1 MKMYYRIII
10 LIAAILAISP
20 LSFTQIPAPIITH
33 KNKIRTLYTKIT
45 NNLILNGRYS
55 EALYYIKKRNV
66 KIDPNNTTIHEKNKL
81 NKISLLAKAKANTN
95 SAKISGNGTA
105 EELQSPILS
114 IPVSIDNKNLDDLLI
129 TNYETFY
136 NNINQFCVINKLR
149 NTTCDELGT
158 SVLLNIN
165 NTNPHLYN
173 NIFNNT
179 HYKHNINPSNFG
191 IKIALERTSTWK
203 YNRLNLKKYKYFL
216 YQPTGGYNNQR
227 IELNRAIR
235 CARDLKRG
243 LIVPMVGSH
252 ALGWEGYSRLVEHEL
267 YEHDKITDFHYIQ
280 YTLMYNCGTLF

>member
-1 MKMYYRIII
+1 MGNC
-10 LIAAILAISP
+10 L
-20 LSFTQIPAPIITH
+20 FV
-33 KNKIRTLYTKIT
+33 
-45 NNLILNGRYS
+45 LN
-55 EALYYIKKRNV
+55 
-66 KIDPNNTTIHEKNKL
+66 HQKL
-81 NKISLLAKAKANTN
+81 NKVMLTLYDNNVIFTINNKAKIKSIKSIKSKYLSSVAGGSIPISDTTTN
-95 SAKISGNGTA
+95 STHHLDAFSVENK
-105 EELQSPILS
+105 
-114 IPVSIDNKNLDDLLI
+114 NKNLMNNSMNNLTIIGNDDNNDNNNNTLI
-129 TNYETFY
+129 SHS
-136 NNINQFCVINKLR
+136 NNKK
-149 NTTCDELGT
+149 T
-158 SVLLNIN
+158 IN
-165 NTNPHLYN
+165 NN
-173 NIFNNT
+173 NNNNNNT